1 MITEKTYKAFKESMK
16 EIEALMTVEVV
27 EEFRQSRRPEIEQ
40 WFLNYLRRR
49 GVEDFAIKI
58 VKDLLKRA
66 KPKQDRRGRPKA
78 TPNPNLVHGHAR
90 TLRRHQRRH
99 EEQVTV
105 HAAVKKALRIYREM
119 KADVAEYEH
128 QRKLLDSADKNSAN

>member
-1 MITEKTYKAFKESMK
+1 MITEKTYKVFKEMIK
-16 EIEALMTVEVV
+16 EIEALMAVEVV
-27 EEFRQSRRPEIEQ
+27 NEFRQSRTSEAEQ
-40 WFLNYLRRR
+40 RFLDYLRSR
-49 GVEDFAIKI
+49 GVEDFAIDI

-66 KPKQDRRGRPKA
+66 KPKQDKRGRPKA

>member
-49 GVEDFAIKI
+49 GVEDFAIEI

-105 HAAVKKALRIYREM
+105 HAAVKKALDI
-119 KADVAEYEH
+119 
-128 QRKLLDSADKNSAN
+128 S

>member
-1 MITEKTYKAFKESMK
+1 MITEKTYKVFKETIK
-16 EIEALMTVEVV
+16 EIEALMAVEVV
-27 EEFRQSRRPEIEQ
+27 NEFRQSRTSEAEQ
-40 WFLNYLRRR
+40 RFLDYLRSR
-49 GVEDFAIKI
+49 GVEDFAIDI

-66 KPKQDRRGRPKA
+66 KPKQDKRGRPKA

-105 HAAVKKALRIYREM
+105 HAAVKKALRIYHEM
-119 KADVAEYEH
+119 AADVAEYEH

>member
-1 MITEKTYKAFKESMK
+1 MK
-16 EIEALMTVEVV
+16 EIEALMTVDVV
-27 EEFRQSRRPEIEQ
+27 EEFRQSRSPEAEQ
-40 WFLNYLRRR
+40 VFLNYLRGR

-90 TLRRHQRRH
+90 TLRRHRRKR
-99 EEQVTV
+99 EEQATV
-105 HAAVKKALRIYREM
+105 HAAVKKALRIYHEM
-119 KADVAEYEH
+119 AADVAEYEH